1 MRTTKMA
8 ITKIHPIKSTL
19 NYAIDYITN
28 ADKTDEKLLVSSYLC
43 HPISAHTAFM
53 KTREEANTSGSVLA
67 RHLIQSFYP
76 GETTPEKAHEIG
88 LELCRKILKDEY
100 QYVLSTHLDKGHIHN
115 HIIFNNVNSKTGK
128 CYQSNKRS
136 YHQIR
141 FQSDTLCKEN
151 NLSVID
157 EYYEAYKKK
166 YKTNGKSWYENEQHN
181 GGTSWKSKLQ
191 FDIDR
196 LIKQSKDWDE
206 FLSKM
211 SLQGYEIKQEKHI
224 ALKHKDKERFTRAK
238 TIGEDYTEERIKERI
253 LAAVNTRSEKPKS
266 RVKMII
272 DVESNPKV
280 KESKGYEFWAKKHN
294 LKVMAGS
301 VIFLREQGIKSVA
314 QLDVLIQE
322 GADKR
327 QELQEKIKLIDDK
340 STQLSSVMEH
350 AHTVKRF
357 KEIYKYHKDNSDD
370 KQFEDEYSREI
381 SLYKVAA
388 TELLK
393 TYKTLPDTK
402 EILAELDILQEKKNT
417 LMKEYSDSKTNM
429 DDLFTIRKNFEQYMG
444 KEMER

>member
-88 LELCRKILKDEY
+88 QALCNKILKDEY
-100 QYVLSTHLDKGHIHN
+100 QYVISTHVDKGHIHN

-141 FQSDTLCKEN
+141 YQSDTLCKEN

-157 EYYEAYKKK
+157 EYYEAYKRK
-166 YKTNGKSWYENEQHN
+166 YKTKGKSWYENDQHKR
-181 GGTSWKSKLQ
+181 GTSWKSKLQ

-211 SLQGYEIKQEKHI
+211 SSKDYEIKQGKHI
-224 ALKHKDKERFTRAK
+224 AFKHKNKERFTRSK

-253 LAAVNTRSEKPKS
+253 IEAVNTRSTKPKS
-266 RVKMII
+266 RVKKVI
-272 DVESNPKV
+272 DVEYNPKI

-294 LKVMAGS
+294 LKVMADS
-301 VIFLREQGIKSVA
+301 VLFLREQGIKSVA

-322 GADKR
+322 GANNR

-340 STQLSSVMEH
+340 SAHLSAVMEH
-350 AHTVKRF
+350 AHTIKQF
-357 KEIYKYHKDNSDD
+357 KEIYKYHKENPSD
-370 KQFEDEYSREI
+370 KQFENEYSREI
-381 SLYKVAA
+381 ALYKVAA
-388 TELLK
+388 TDLLK
-393 TYKTLPDTK
+393 TYKTLPGTK
-402 EILAELDILQEKKNT
+402 EILAELDSLQEKKNT

-429 DDLFTIRKNFEQYMG
+429 DDLFIIRKNFEQYMG

>member
-1 MRTTKMA
+1 MRTKMA

-19 NYAIDYITN
+19 NFAIDYITDT
-28 ADKTDEKLLVSSYLC
+28 DKTDKKALVSAHLC
-43 HPISAHTAFM
+43 HPITAHTEFI
-53 KTREEANTSGSVLA
+53 KTREDANTSGSVLA
-67 RHLIQSFYP
+67 RHLIQSFYS

-88 LELCRKILKDEY
+88 QVLCQKILKDEY
-100 QYVLSTHLDKGHIHN
+100 QYVLSTHVDKGHIHN

-151 NLSVID
+151 SLSVID
-157 EYYEAYKKK
+157 EYYETYKKK
-166 YKTNGKSWYENEQHN
+166 YKTNGKSWYENEQYKR
-181 GGTSWKSKLQ
+181 GTSWKSKLQ

-196 LIKQSKDWDE
+196 LIKQSKNWDE

-211 SLQGYEIKQEKHI
+211 TTRGYEIKQGKHI
-224 ALKHKDKERFTRAK
+224 AFKYKDKERFTRAK

-253 LAAVNTRSEKPKS
+253 VEAVNTRSTMPKS
-266 RVKMII
+266 RVKKVI

-294 LKVMAGS
+294 LKVMADS
-301 VIFLREQGIKSVA
+301 VIFLREQGIKSIA

-322 GADKR
+322 RANKR

-340 STQLSSVMEH
+340 SDQLATVMEH
-350 AHTVKRF
+350 AHTIKQF
-357 KEIYKYHKDNSDD
+357 KEIYKYHKDNPND
-370 KQFEDEYSREI
+370 KQFENEYSREI
-381 SLYKVAA
+381 ALYKVAA
-388 TELLK
+388 TDLLE
-393 TYKTLPDTK
+393 TYKKLPDTK
-402 EILAELDILQEKKNT
+402 ELLNELDSIQEKKNT
-417 LMKEYSDSKTNM
+417 LMKEYSESKTNM
-429 DDLFTIRKNFEQYMG
+429 DDLFIIRKNFEQYMG

>member
-1 MRTTKMA
+1 MA

-28 ADKTDEKLLVSSYLC
+28 ADKTDDKLLVSSYLC
-43 HPISAHTAFM
+43 LPISAHTAFM

-88 LELCRKILKDEY
+88 QALCNKILKDEY
-100 QYVLSTHLDKGHIHN
+100 QYVISTHVDKGHIHN

-141 FQSDTLCKEN
+141 YQSDSLCKEN

-157 EYYEAYKKK
+157 EYYEAYKRK
-166 YKTNGKSWYENEQHN
+166 YKTKGKSWYENEQYQR
-181 GGTSWKSKLQ
+181 GTSWKSKLQ

-211 SLQGYEIKQEKHI
+211 SSKGYEIKQGKHI
-224 ALKHKDKERFTRAK
+224 AFKHKDKERFTRAK
-238 TIGEDYTEERIKERI
+238 TIGEDYTEDRIKERI
-253 LAAVNTRSEKPKS
+253 VEAVNTRSTKPKS
-266 RVKMII
+266 RVKKVI
-272 DVESNPKV
+272 DTESNPKI

-294 LKVMAGS
+294 LKVMADS
-301 VIFLREQGIKSVA
+301 VLFLREQGIKSVA

-340 STQLSSVMEH
+340 SAHLSAVMEH
-350 AHTVKRF
+350 AHTIKQF
-357 KEIYKYHKDNSDD
+357 KEIYKYHKENPSD
-370 KQFEDEYSREI
+370 KQFENEYSREI
-381 SLYKVAA
+381 ALYKVAA
-388 TELLK
+388 TNLLK

-402 EILAELDILQEKKNT
+402 EILIELDALQEKKNT
-417 LMKEYSDSKTNM
+417 LMKEYSASKNNM
-429 DDLFTIRKNFEQYMG
+429 DDLFIIRKNFEQYLG